1 MRGTVR
7 GPRGKPLE
15 VVLFLQVPLV
25 VIAWLSYLSA
35 KAVRV
40 GFDFAI
46 FRIAGHAVLHGQTP
60 YVAPKTAL
68 LAQNT
73 HFVYPQPFAYLF
85 VPFAAIGEPAG
96 AVIFLLLSAAAVAA
110 ALRLLGATDRRLWG
124 LSVLSPPLFVAL
136 GFGAI
141 GPLLLLGVAAGWRLR
156 RSAWAGVALALVAAA
171 KLFLWPAL
179 VWLLVTR
186 RFRAFLAAAATTGVL
201 LGIWLLADPHGL
213 AQYPRLLRALDAAHR
228 SSSYSPEALWYQLGL
243 PGVRLVPLA
252 IAVAG
257 IAVIARC
264 RGDRARF
271 AAAIVV
277 SLLATPTAWLHYYVL
292 LAAPLALYRPRLSR
306 AWLVPLCLWV
316 TPFTDPHGSI
326 WKICVALGTVLA
338 TVLAVHPPAFVSSR
352 LLRPQRLR
360 PDPAS

>member
-1 MRGTVR
+1 VR
-7 GPRGKPLE
+7 ESKPLA
-15 VVLFLQVPLV
+15 VVLFLYLPVIL
-25 VIAWLSYLSA
+25 IAWLAYLSA

-60 YVAPKTAL
+60 YVAPKAAL

-73 HFVYPQPFAYLF
+73 HYVYPQPFAYLF

-96 AVIFLLLSAAAVAA
+96 AVIFLLISAAAVAV

-124 LSVLSPPLFVAL
+124 LAVLSPPLFVAL

-156 RSAWAGVALALVAAA
+156 HSAWAGVALALVAAA
-171 KLFLWPAL
+171 KLFLWPVL

-186 RFRAFLAAAATTGVL
+186 RFRALLAAAATTGL
-201 LGIWLLADPHGL
+201 LVGVWALTDPHGL
-213 AQYPRLLRALDAAHR
+213 AQYPRLLKELDAAHR
-228 SSSYSPEALWYQLGL
+228 SSSYSPEALWYQLSL
-243 PGVRLVPLA
+243 PGVRLVPLFVA
-252 IAVAG
+252 LAG

-264 RGDRARF
+264 RDDRPRL
-271 AAAIVV
+271 AAAIFVA
-277 SLLATPTAWLHYYVL
+277 LLSSPIVWLHYYVL
-292 LAAPLALYRPRLSR
+292 LAAPLALYRPRLSA

-316 TPFTDPHGSI
+316 TPFTDPHGSV
-326 WKICVALGTVLA
+326 WKICVAIAVVAGVWLA
-338 TVLAVHPPAFVSSR
+338 ITAPVHGRFSVMR
-352 LLRPQRLR
+352 LQAR